1 MRAYCDTCKKETVVE
16 PRTGLGLAMLFA
28 LIFGPLVFCIPRK
41 TTLHCSKCG
50 TMIPVNA
57 DNQPVP
63 RCPKCQVF
71 VEESDAFCPKCG
83 AKLIKRISKKGKTFY
98 GCSNYPN
105 CDFAAPGIPTGEKC
119 SECGGY
125 IVTGARGRKYCINS
139 DCPTRKKKTN
149 KEN

>member
-1 MRAYCDTCKKETVVE
+1 MRFFGFAHNNTSANQLNALSSQDNTEYNGEKMRAYCDTCKKETVVE

-63 RCPKCQVF
+63 RCPKCHVF

-83 AKLIKRISKKGKTFY
+83 ANIKHLKTCTKCKTVNKKHT
-98 GCSNYPN
+98 
-105 CDFAAPGIPTGEKC
+105 
-119 SECGGY
+119 
-125 IVTGARGRKYCINS
+125 KYCIN
-139 DCPTRKKKTN
+139 CGNELK
-149 KEN
+149 